1 MYVCV
6 AIVAKQVIVLRSE
19 GRHGRSWWRWWG
31 DVDTELVYEMLK

>member
-31 DVDTELVYEMLK
+31 DADTELVYEMLK